1 MQKEY
6 KLKKRASFNYIYRKG
21 AAFSNK
27 DFVLYLVK
35 TKGTLKI
42 GFSVSKKVGGSVQRN
57 RVKRQMRESVRL
69 MIPEIDAG
77 YNLIFVARSTVYGK
91 KSSEIADSMRSL
103 LKKADILGHSLQS

>member
-21 AAFSNK
+21 AVFSNK

-42 GFSVSKKVGGSVQRN
+42 GFSVSKKVG
-57 RVKRQMRESVRL
+57 ESVRL

>member
-21 AAFSNK
+21 TVFSND
-27 DFVLYLVK
+27 DFVLYTVK
-35 TKGTLKI
+35 TKGALKV

-69 MIPEIDAG
+69 MIPEITPG
-77 YNLIFVARSTVYGK
+77 YNIIFVARSTVYGK
-91 KSSEIADSMRSL
+91 KSSVIADSMRSL
-103 LKKADILGHSLQS
+103 LKKAGLLDHSL